1 MSQPI
6 LVFDSGIGGL
16 SVLAEIRKLLPHHD
30 YCYLFDNARL
40 PYGELEEQELVSG
53 CVALIDQVVERTHA
67 AIVVVACNTAS
78 TVVLPALRAT
88 LSIPVVGVVPAI
100 KPAAQLSKSKRIGL
114 LATPGT
120 VKRHYTYELISQFA
134 DDCHVE
140 LFGSSELVLMA
151 EQKIATG
158 QLDMAR
164 LTQVLSPIVEADLD
178 VLVLGCTHFPMLRD
192 ELLQVLGQG
201 VTLLDSGEAIAKR
214 VKTLLAEA
222 NSELHIQED
231 AHCDAPM
238 QAFYTKAEI
247 SEGLATTLVDC
258 GFSTL
263 ERITTINSNG

>member
-1 MSQPI
+1 MSQLI

-40 PYGELEEQELVSG
+40 PYGELEEQELISG

-192 ELLQVLGQG
+192 ELQQVLGKG

-214 VKTLLAEA
+214 VKTLLAETK
-222 NSELHIQED
+222 SEEQVQED
-231 AHCDAPM
+231 AHSNLLM

-247 SEGLATTLVDC
+247 SEGLVTTLVDC